1 MREIK
6 ETHTAKF
13 ELNIRRNH
21 IVEDSF
27 IQIRKIKSEETR
39 KLRKNLWINYIDE
52 KGDDFGGVAR
62 DWFHNLSTELFN
74 PYYGLF
80 EYSANDVYTLQINPD
95 SGNNITR
102 QSILSFVYLNKY
114 ELWRELRES

>member
-1 MREIK
+1 MNEIK

-13 ELNIRRNH
+13 ELNIRRNN

-27 IQIRKIKSEETR
+27 IQIKKIKSEETR
-39 KLRKNLWINYIDE
+39 KLRKNLWINYIGE

-80 EYSANDVYTLQINPD
+80 EYSANDVYTLQINPE

-102 QSILSFVYLNKY
+102 QNIFGSVYPIQYAL
-114 ELWRELRES
+114 